1 MTKSIALLIFCI
13 SLVFF
18 SCENKETVPPT
29 TFGATPA
36 PRQLAW
42 HELEYYAFVHFNM
55 NTFTNEE
62 WGHGTE
68 KPANFNP
75 TQLDC
80 EQWAR
85 VCKQAGMKGIIL
97 TVKHH
102 DGFCL
107 FPSQYTEHSVKNS
120 TWKGGKGDVVRE
132 LADAC
137 QKHGLKM
144 GVYLS
149 PWDRNHPTYGT
160 PAYNEVFKNTLK
172 EVLTNYGE
180 MFEVWFDGANGE
192 GTNGKKQEY
201 DWKGFVEVVRTHQP
215 NACIFSDGGPDIRWV
230 GNEKGYANPTNWG
243 TLNGDKVYPGYPK
256 IQELTSG
263 HEGGTHWIP
272 AECDVSIRPG
282 WYYHADQDDKVKTL
296 GKLVEIY
303 FQSVGRNGN
312 LLLNLPV
319 DRRGLVHE
327 NDSAALVNLRKYLDK
342 SFETNL
348 AKGKPVTVSTM
359 RGNNEKFGGNKVTD
373 EDKKS
378 YWTTD
383 DLITTGSLEIDLQ
396 ADSEINTVVLQEF
409 IALGQR
415 VQSFSIHVFKD
426 NQWQEVAK
434 ETTIGNKRMVKF
446 PTVTTSKVK
455 ITILESKACPLINNL
470 EIYKVVD
477 SFSL

>member
-1 MTKSIALLIFCI
+1 MIKNILYILLVGYLLSACEPKI
-13 SLVFF
+13 S
-18 SCENKETVPPT
+18 TPPAP
-29 TFGATPA
+29 FGAIPSA
-36 PRQLAW
+36 RQLAW
-42 HELEYYAFVHFNM
+42 HALEYYAFVHFNM

-68 KPANFNP
+68 KPSTFNP
-75 TQLDC
+75 TLLDC

-120 TWKGGKGDVVRE
+120 TWREGKGDVVRD
-132 LADAC
+132 LSQAC

-160 PAYNEVFKNTLK
+160 PEYNEIFKNTLK
-172 EVLTNYGE
+172 EVLTSYGDI
-180 MFEVWFDGANGE
+180 FEVWFDGANGE
-192 GTNGKKQEY
+192 GPNGKKQEY

-230 GNEKGYANPTNWG
+230 GNENGFANPTNWG
-243 TLNGDKVYPGYPK
+243 TLNGDKVFPGYPQYK
-256 IQELTSG
+256 ELTSG
-263 HEGGTHWIP
+263 HEDGTHWIP

-282 WYYHADQDDKVKTL
+282 WYYHATQDDSVKSLT
-296 GKLVEIY
+296 KLVKIY
-303 FQSVGRNGN
+303 LNSVGRNAN

-327 NDSAALVNLRKYLDK
+327 NDSIALIKLRQYLDE
-342 SFETNL
+342 SFQTNL
-348 AKGKPVTVSTM
+348 AQNSPVEASSYRGESEQFAGK
-359 RGNNEKFGGNKVTD
+359 NLTD
-373 EDKKS
+373 SKKDT
-378 YWTTD
+378 YWATD
-383 DLITTGSLEIDLQ
+383 DEQTTGSLIVDLQ
-396 ADSEINTVVLQEF
+396 KEASINTIVLQEY

-415 VQSFSIHVFKD
+415 IQSFSIQIWQ
-426 NQWQEVAK
+426 NGQWTEVAK
-434 ETTIGNKRMVKF
+434 ETTIGNKRIVQF
-446 PTVTTSKVK
+446 TTVLTSKFK
-455 ITILESKACPLINNL
+455 INILTSKACPTLSNVEAYNVKEL
-470 EIYKVVD
+470 TTP
-477 SFSL
+477 

>member
-1 MTKSIALLIFCI
+1 MKKSISIFACYTFLL
-13 SLVFF
+13 LF
-18 SCENKETVPPT
+18 SCENKQVAPPAS
-29 TFGATPA
+29 FGAVPS

-42 HELEYYAFVHFNM
+42 HEWEYYAFVHFNM

-68 KPANFNP
+68 KPDNFNP
-75 TQLDC
+75 TNLDC

-107 FPSQYTEHSVKNS
+107 FPSKYTEHSVKNS
-120 TWKGGKGDVVRE
+120 SWKNGKGDVVKE
-132 LADAC
+132 LSEAC
-137 QKHGLKM
+137 KKYNLKM

-160 PAYNEVFKNTLK
+160 PEYNEVFKNTLK

-192 GTNGKKQEY
+192 GPNGKKQEY
-201 DWKGFVEVVRTHQP
+201 DWKGFIEVVRTHQP
-215 NACIFSDGGPDIRWV
+215 NACIFSDGGPDVRWV
-230 GNEKGYANPTNWG
+230 GNENGYANPTNWG
-243 TLNGDKVYPGYPK
+243 TLNGDKVYPGYPQYK
-256 IQELTSG
+256 ELTSG
-263 HEGGTHWIP
+263 HEDGTHWIP

-296 GKLVEIY
+296 SQLKEIY
-303 FQSVGRNGN
+303 FNSVGRNGN

-327 NDSAALVNLRKYLDK
+327 NDSIALMNLREYLDEA
-342 SFETNL
+342 FANNL
-348 AKGKPVTVSTM
+348 AKGKAVTASPT
-359 RGNNEKFGGNKVTD
+359 RGDDDNFGGKNVTD
-373 EDKKS
+373 DDKKT

-383 DLITTGSLEIDLQ
+383 DLITAGSLEIDLQ
-396 ADSEINTVVLQEF
+396 AEKELNTVVLQEF
-409 IALGQR
+409 ITLGQR
-415 VQSFSIHVFKD
+415 IKSFAIQVQK
-426 NQWQEVAK
+426 NGKWEEVAR
-434 ETTIGNKRMVKF
+434 ETTIGNKRIVKF

-455 ITILESKACPLINNL
+455 ITILESKACPILSNV
-470 EIYKVVD
+470 EVYKVGD
-477 SFSL
+477 AE

>member
-1 MTKSIALLIFCI
+1 MKKKYLIFSFLI
-13 SLVFF
+13 FLFA
-18 SCENKETVPPT
+18 CENKQINPPAS
-29 TFGATPA
+29 FGAVPST
-36 PRQLAW
+36 RQLAW

-68 KPANFNP
+68 SPNTFNP

-107 FPSQYTEHSVKNS
+107 FPTKYTEHSVKNS
-120 TWKGGKGDVVRE
+120 TWKNGKGDVVRE
-132 LADAC
+132 LSEAC
-137 QKHGLKM
+137 KKHGLKM

-160 PAYNEVFKNTLK
+160 PEYNEVFKNTLR
-172 EVLTNYGE
+172 EVLTSYGE
-180 MFEVWFDGANGE
+180 IFEVWFDGANGE
-192 GTNGKKQEY
+192 GPNGKKQEY
-201 DWKGFVEVVRTHQP
+201 DWKGFVEVVRTCQP
-215 NACIFSDGGPDIRWV
+215 NACIFSDGGPDVRWV
-230 GNEKGYANPTNWG
+230 GNENGFANPTNWS
-243 TLNGDKVYPGYPK
+243 TLNGDKVYPGYPQY
-256 IQELTSG
+256 QELTSG
-263 HEGGTHWIP
+263 HEDGTHWIP

-296 GKLVEIY
+296 PQLVEIY
-303 FQSVGRNGN
+303 FNSIGRNAN

-327 NDSAALVNLRKYLDK
+327 KDSTALMQLRKYLDE
-342 SFETNL
+342 SFALNL
-348 AKGKPVTVSTM
+348 AKGKTVITSSH
-359 RGNNEKFGGNKVTD
+359 RGNEATFEGSKITD
-373 EDKKS
+373 ESKQT

-383 DLITTGSLEIDLQ
+383 DLTTTGSLEIDLQ
-396 ADSEINTVVLQEF
+396 EEVVANTLVIQEF

-415 VQSFSIHVFKD
+415 VKSFSV
-426 NQWQEVAK
+426 EVWKNGAWEK
-434 ETTIGNKRMVKF
+434 VAQETTIGNKRIVQF
-446 PTVTTSKVK
+446 PNMSMSKIK
-455 ITILESKACPLINNL
+455 INILSSKACPLISNVEL
-470 EIYKVVD
+470 YKAIEVKKD
-477 SFSL
+477 L